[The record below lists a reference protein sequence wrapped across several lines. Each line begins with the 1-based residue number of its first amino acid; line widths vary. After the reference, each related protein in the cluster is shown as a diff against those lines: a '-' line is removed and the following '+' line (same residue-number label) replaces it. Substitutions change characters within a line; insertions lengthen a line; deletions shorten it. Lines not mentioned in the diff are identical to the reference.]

1 MKRILAIAA
10 LGAVAVLGTAVGGS
24 KGDVHVLDPFPF
36 SHHEHA
42 GVFRDAGLSC
52 VACHPVGLDLPEGV
66 SDAEPLPAPVATC
79 HACHLQEVAG
89 AKAAPR
95 ACETCHPAM
104 LELMPESH
112 GYGWLDDHGDEA
124 RTLGATCSDCHEAS
138 TCVECHEDRGAGA
151 RSPHGPG
158 FQAVHGIEAATDPGS
173 CTSCHA
179 ASTCT
184 SCHTSGGL
192 SL

>member
-1 MKRILAIAA
+1 MAA
-10 LGAVAVLGTAVGGS
+10 LVATAVLGTAVSGS
-24 KGDVHVLDPFPF
+24 REDVQVLVPFPF
-36 SHHEHA
+36 SHEEHA
-42 GVFRDAGLSC
+42 DVFADAGLSC
-52 VACHPVGLDLPEGV
+52 VSCHPVGLELPAGV
-66 SDAEPLPAPVATC
+66 SDAEPLPAPRTTC

-89 AKAAPR
+89 AKKAAPR
-95 ACETCHPAM
+95 ACETCHPAL

-112 GYGWLDDHGDEA
+112 GFGWLEDHGPEA
-124 RTLGATCSDCHEAS
+124 RALGATCSDCHEAS

-158 FQAVHGIEAATDPGS
+158 FSAVHGIEAAVDPGS

-179 ASTCT
+179 AATCT
-184 SCHTSGGL
+184 SCHTRGGL